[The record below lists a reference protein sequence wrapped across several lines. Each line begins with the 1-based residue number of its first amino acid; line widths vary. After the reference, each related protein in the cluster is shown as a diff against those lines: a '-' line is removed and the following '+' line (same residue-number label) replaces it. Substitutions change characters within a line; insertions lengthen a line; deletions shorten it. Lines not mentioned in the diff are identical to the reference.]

1 MINCQYVSDGWRF
14 KVTIPG
20 NAPDGRPMTEWY
32 AAWIADQTSAL
43 AAVQALRGGM
53 LDPMP
58 EVDKELSES
67 ELRALS
73 LQNGQAKRIHA
84 EF

>member
-1 MINCQYVSDGWRF
+1 MLSFMSDGWRF

-20 NAPDGRPMTEWY
+20 ASPDTRPMAEWY
-32 AAWIADQTSAL
+32 AAWIADQPSAF
-43 AAVQALRGGM
+43 AAVQVLRGGM
-53 LDPMP
+53 LDPLP
-58 EVDKELSES
+58 IVDKELSES

-73 LQNGQAKRIHA
+73 IDKGHAKRVHV